1 MFSKSCS
8 HALSD
13 GLDHVVR
20 CQVWGIAFRHNRKVH
35 DCLSKVPAALRGFV
49 AMFIGTKGSKT
60 YRNFVEGHWVYR
72 FFVLQKTL

>member
-35 DCLSKVPAALRGFV
+35 DSSYQAYGSYSADATVFGVLADMDSGTLSFYVDGVSQGV
-49 AMFIGTKGSKT
+49 AYTG
-60 YRNFVEGHWVYR
+60 
-72 FFVLQKTL
+72 